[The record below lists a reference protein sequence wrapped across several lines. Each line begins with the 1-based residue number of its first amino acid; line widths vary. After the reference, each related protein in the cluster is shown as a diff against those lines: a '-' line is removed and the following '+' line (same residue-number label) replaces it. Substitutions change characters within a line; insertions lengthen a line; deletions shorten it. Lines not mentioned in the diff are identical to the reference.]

1 MLWIVC
7 VAGLGMRVAGL
18 WEHFP
23 FILAVCVRRRP
34 GVPLIP
40 HCTKVS
46 PPALSR
52 EQVMINRSSII
63 EVKDFL
69 HPLLMGLK
77 MRVIAEGPSQKG
89 ALLKKSPPCCFRL
102 ISLSQTLAQG
112 FPNVFCEI
120 WEASYWWMARKPV
133 GTATR
138 VSRGW
143 MIYSKW
149 LWCITEWLFVI

>member
-1 MLWIVC
+1 
-7 VAGLGMRVAGL
+7 MRVAGL

-46 PPALSR
+46 QPALSH

-69 HPLLMGLK
+69 HPLLMVL
-77 MRVIAEGPSQKG
+77 R
-89 ALLKKSPPCCFRL
+89 
-102 ISLSQTLAQG
+102 
-112 FPNVFCEI
+112 
-120 WEASYWWMARKPV
+120 
-133 GTATR
+133 
-138 VSRGW
+138 
-143 MIYSKW
+143 
-149 LWCITEWLFVI
+149 

>member
-23 FILAVCVRRRP
+23 FIPAVCVRRRP

-40 HCTKVS
+40 HCSKVS
-46 PPALSR
+46 LPALSR

-69 HPLLMGLK
+69 HPLLMVLHWWRALSKRGFIKKITPVLFQADLSEPDFSLGISKCILWDLGGQPLVNGLK
-77 MRVIAEGPSQKG
+77 GCQHQK
-89 ALLKKSPPCCFRL
+89 
-102 ISLSQTLAQG
+102 
-112 FPNVFCEI
+112 
-120 WEASYWWMARKPV
+120 
-133 GTATR
+133 TR

-143 MIYSKW
+143 MIYSEW
-149 LWCITEWLFVI
+149 LWCISEWLFVI